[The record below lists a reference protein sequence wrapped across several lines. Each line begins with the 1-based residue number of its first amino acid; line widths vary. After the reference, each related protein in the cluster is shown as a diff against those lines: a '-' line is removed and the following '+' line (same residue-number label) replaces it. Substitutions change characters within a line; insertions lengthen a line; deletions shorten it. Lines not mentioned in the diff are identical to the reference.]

1 MKSKVIYF
9 IVVVFV
15 VLGSIV
21 VGWAVGVIIKE
32 DIKPYPNIN
41 QTLSN
46 TTEMEDYLLLSY
58 SFDEAIVDRRLMTCI
73 HIVGKINTKK

>member
-15 VLGSIV
+15 VFGSIV

-58 SFDEAIVDRRLMTCI
+58 SFNDDVDISSIVISDSTDSLI
-73 HIVGKINTKK
+73 KY